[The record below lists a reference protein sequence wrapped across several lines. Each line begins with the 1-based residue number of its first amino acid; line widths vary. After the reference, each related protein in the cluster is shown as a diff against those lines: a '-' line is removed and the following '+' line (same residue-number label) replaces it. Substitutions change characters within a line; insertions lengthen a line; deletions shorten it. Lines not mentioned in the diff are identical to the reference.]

1 MIDPIRLQTPIQQEN
16 FQEWKPFFETFAHP
30 VEDAQKKE
38 IIDNLTLEIAK
49 QIQHHL
55 KKMKE
60 HYRKLR
66 QEQSK

>member
-1 MIDPIRLQTPIQQEN
+1 MIDPIRLQTPIHKEIS
-16 FQEWKPFFETFAHP
+16 QEWKPFFETFAHP
-30 VEDAQKKE
+30 VENDQKKE
-38 IIDNLTLEIAK
+38 MIDNLTLEIAR

-66 QEQSK
+66 QEKS